1 MRLCTYTQDKIQR
14 NSYLDLQNQLKALY
28 KDLSLSTS
36 KEQRNYLE
44 MEILV
49 REEYLARV
57 IERGRR

>member
-14 NSYLDLQNQLKALY
+14 ISYLDLQNQLKALY

-36 KEQRNYLE
+36 NEQRNYLE
-44 MEILV
+44 TQILD